1 MCHRVWK
8 RMFMLFLLT
17 LGLCPIGFT
26 QESGQQDLRREI
38 EALKKGQEQIR
49 EELKDIKE
57 LLQGREKAKPSG
69 PNVRDVEFDL
79 GKNPV
84 IGEDTARLTLVEFT
98 DYQ

>member
-1 MCHRVWK
+1 MRK

-17 LGLCPIGFT
+17 LGLCATGFT
-26 QESGQQDLRREI
+26 QESGQQDLRREL

-57 LLQGREKAKPSG
+57 LLQGREKAQPSG

-84 IGEDTARLTLVEFT
+84 IGKDTARLTLVEFT

>member
-1 MCHRVWK
+1 
-8 RMFMLFLLT
+8 MFMLFLLT

>member
-1 MCHRVWK
+1 MGNRMWK
-8 RMFMLFLLT
+8 RIFLLCFLT
-17 LGLCPIGFT
+17 LGLSSIGCT
-26 QESGQQDLRREI
+26 QESEQQDLRKEI
-38 EALKKGQEQIR
+38 EALKRGQEQIR

-57 LLQGREKAKPSG
+57 LLQGREKAQPSG

-84 IGEDTARLTLVEFT
+84 LGKDTARLTLVEFT